1 MNKIKKMCG
10 LMLAFMLISL
20 ANPIGA
26 SAAWK
31 QDNGGWWYTEGN
43 SWAVGWRQ
51 IEGKWYYFYADG
63 YMAKN
68 TVLNGYKFGADGAWI
83 SSKAKTNTISVTIPS
98 HWVKYNPNS
107 SRVDVCYL
115 LDNKGTN
122 VNLVKESMQ
131 GLSEEA
137 YNKASDLDVKTNLY
151 VNEIKAEE
159 RQFNNIKARVTYY
172 VQKYNDIDV
181 PTYQVTFLNNN
192 TSYIF
197 TLCGREKISDEN
209 LKSFNEMLNTVNF
222 YN

>member
-1 MNKIKKMCG
+1 MNKFKKMCG
-10 LMLAFMLISL
+10 IMLAFMLITL

-31 QDNGGWWYTEGN
+31 QDNSGWWYTEGS

-51 IEGKWYYFYADG
+51 IDGKWYYFYSDG

-68 TVLNGYKFGADGAWI
+68 TVLNGYIIGADGVWI
-83 SSKAKTNTISVTIPS
+83 GSKTETNKISVTFPS
-98 HWVKYNPNS
+98 NWIKINPNS
-107 SRVDVCYL
+107 VGVESCYL

-122 VNLVKESMQ
+122 VNLVIESMQ

-137 YNKASDLDVKTNLY
+137 YNKASDLDVKTNLGI
-151 VNEIKAEE
+151 NEIKVKEHL
-159 RQFNNIKARVTYY
+159 FNNIKARVTYY
-172 VQKYNDIDV
+172 VQKYNGIDI

-197 TLCGREKISDEN
+197 TLCGREKISEDN

-222 YN
+222 